1 MSDAAASLNNR
12 TAFGAVLGTRAG
24 QWARSNL
31 FSGWLNTAVTLV
43 VAYLLAKAIFAVAS
57 WALFNAVWDVPD
69 NQTQVCRDLHGIGA
83 CWALITHNYR
93 FIFFGTYPY
102 DEQWRP
108 AIAVLIF
115 IALYGASAMRR
126 FWSIKLL
133 YAWIAGLAAIGIL
146 MWGGV
151 FGMPL
156 IETDRWG
163 GLPITL
169 ILATFGA
176 VIAFPFGVFLALG
189 RRSNLPAIKTLCVVY
204 IELIRGVP
212 LVSMLFMASV
222 MLPLFLPQDLTINKL
237 LRAQVAVIMFAA
249 AYLAEVVRG
258 GLQAIPKGQYE
269 AANALGLTYWQ
280 GTWFIILPQALRIVI
295 PPLVNTFIAM
305 FKDTSLVSIIA
316 IYDLLNAASG
326 TINTEPAWRGFGM
339 EAYLFVAMIYWIFCF
354 SMSKYSQHVEA
365 DLSRAQKR

>member
-1 MSDAAASLNNR
+1 MSEAAASLNR
-12 TAFGAVLGTRAG
+12 APSGGLLSSRAG
-24 QWARSNL
+24 QWARANL
-31 FSGWLNTAVTLV
+31 FSTWASTAVTLV
-43 VAYLLAKAIFAVAS
+43 VAYLLLKAVIALGS
-57 WALFNAVWDVPD
+57 WAFFHAVWDVPD
-69 NQTQVCRDLHGIGA
+69 KNTQVCRDLHGIGA

-102 DEQWRP
+102 EEQWR
-108 AIAVLIF
+108 AALAVLIF
-115 IALYGASAMRR
+115 IGLYGVSAMRR

-133 YAWIAGLAAIGIL
+133 YIWIVGLAAIGVL

-151 FGMPL
+151 FGLPF

-176 VIAFPFGVFLALG
+176 VVAFPFGVLLALG
-189 RRSNLPAIKTLCVVY
+189 RRSNLPAIKALCVVY

-212 LVSMLFMASV
+212 LVSLLFMASV
-222 MLPLFLPQDLTINKL
+222 MLPLFLPVDITINKL
-237 LRAQVAVIMFAA
+237 LRAQVAVILFAA

-269 AANALGLTYWQ
+269 AANALGLTYWH

-295 PPLVNTFIAM
+295 PPLVNTFIGM
-305 FKDTSLVSIIA
+305 FKDTSLVVIIS
-316 IYDLLNAASG
+316 IYDLLGASIT
-326 TINTEPAWRGFGM
+326 TINTEPAWRGFGI
-339 EAYLFVAMIYWIFCF
+339 EAYTFVALVYWVFCF
-354 SMSKYSQHVEA
+354 AMSKYSQSVEA
-365 DLSRAQKR
+365 MLARAQKR